1 MGIHPRVRTF
11 IHLTAIVAAI
21 MMACGS
27 PVRAQGG
34 GTGEAEIMA
43 EPVPPGVKASAVAAV
58 GKLGDEVVLGRY
70 QAALDR
76 MNPEW
81 KQRTAARMGG
91 MAELERRLEGVAA
104 EMIRQGITM
113 ISFKP
118 QGEPFVHEVSP
129 GTKKVRE
136 NGVEKERMVFTK
148 WLVLVPTVT
157 RFRIIAEGNPRP
169 MVIENTGFQ
178 VAVADKDKL
187 DWSFID
193 GSGLTAADL
202 RGLFITLPKDMELP
216 PVGKREV
223 R

>member
-1 MGIHPRVRTF
+1 MKRI
-11 IHLTAIVAAI
+11 IHLTAIVATI
-21 MMACGS
+21 MMAWVS
-27 PVRAQGG
+27 PVRAQDG

-118 QGEPFVHEVSP
+118 QGEPVVHEVSP

-193 GSGLTAADL
+193 GSGLTTADL

>member
-1 MGIHPRVRTF
+1 
-11 IHLTAIVAAI
+11 
-21 MMACGS
+21 MMAWVS
-27 PVRAQGG
+27 PVRAQDG

-118 QGEPFVHEVSP
+118 QGEPVVHEVSP

-193 GSGLTAADL
+193 GSGLTTADL

>member
-1 MGIHPRVRTF
+1 
-11 IHLTAIVAAI
+11 
-21 MMACGS
+21 
-27 PVRAQGG
+27 
-34 GTGEAEIMA
+34 MA

-58 GKLGDEVVLGRY
+58 EKLGEQVVLGRY
-70 QAALDR
+70 QAALER

-91 MAELERRLEGVAA
+91 MAELERRLDGVAA
-104 EMIRQGITM
+104 EMVRQGITM

-118 QGEPFVHEVSP
+118 QGEPIVHEVSP
-129 GTKKVRE
+129 GTKAVRE
-136 NGVEKERMVFTK
+136 NGVEKGRMAFTK
-148 WLVLVPTVT
+148 WLVMVPTVT

-178 VAVADKDKL
+178 VAVADKNTL
-187 DWSFID
+187 DWTFID

-202 RGLFITLPKDMELP
+202 RGLFITLPTDMELP

>member
-1 MGIHPRVRTF
+1 
-11 IHLTAIVAAI
+11 
-21 MMACGS
+21 
-27 PVRAQGG
+27 
-34 GTGEAEIMA
+34 MA

-58 GKLGDEVVLGRY
+58 EKLGEQVVLGRY
-70 QAALDR
+70 QAALER

-91 MAELERRLEGVAA
+91 MAELERRLDGVAA
-104 EMIRQGITM
+104 EMVRQGITM

-118 QGEPFVHEVSP
+118 QGEPIVHEVSP
-129 GTKKVRE
+129 GTRTVRE

-148 WLVLVPTVT
+148 WLVMVPTVT

-178 VAVADKDKL
+178 VAVADKKDL
-187 DWSFID
+187 DWTFID